1 MQVLPSNG
9 WATAFS
15 FLWGSATSVT
25 PPSFLTHRVF
35 QWRSPRPQVL
45 CGYIGMMTAV
55 KANVRVCV
63 CCVRSSAEG
72 FLAAFQGG
80 AVMGFALC
88 SIGLANLLI
97 LIAIM
102 NAWLPAEADGAKIV
116 PAFVGR
122 FEVRC
127 HPFSVAL
134 RVPHDAPR
142 PSPATV
148 LEAPLLPCSDALEAV
163 SSPRPQV
170 TFDCLTT
177 PNLFFDCRFDC
188 LFLELLNPH
197 NLCRCW
203 CRSCRQSREGS
214 S

>member
-1 MQVLPSNG
+1 MKAISGAIAEGAQSFLKTEYIYISVFCVIFSLVIGWVLPSNG

-15 FLWGSATSVT
+15 FLWGSATS
-25 PPSFLTHRVF
+25 
-35 QWRSPRPQVL
+35 VL

-97 LIAIM
+97 LISIM

-122 FEVRC
+122 FEVTA
-127 HPFSVAL
+127 FTAL
-134 RVPHDAPR
+134 QPHSIA
-142 PSPATV
+142 
-148 LEAPLLPCSDALEAV
+148 
-163 SSPRPQV
+163 
-170 TFDCLTT
+170 
-177 PNLFFDCRFDC
+177 
-188 LFLELLNPH
+188 
-197 NLCRCW
+197 
-203 CRSCRQSREGS
+203 
-214 S
+214 

>member
-1 MQVLPSNG
+1 MLVLLQISTKKKSAQQKKNLPFSFSLHRHPFYCVLTYLTLPPVDISVADSEQTPLTSSLEAGHGRERANSNDRLKAISGAIAEGAQSFLKTEYIYISVFCVVFSLVIGWVLPSNS

-15 FLWGSATSVT
+15 FLWGSATS
-25 PPSFLTHRVF
+25 
-35 QWRSPRPQVL
+35 VL

-102 NAWLPAEADGAKIV
+102 NAWLPAEADAGKIV

-122 FEVRC
+122 FEV
-127 HPFSVAL
+127 
-134 RVPHDAPR
+134 
-142 PSPATV
+142 
-148 LEAPLLPCSDALEAV
+148 
-163 SSPRPQV
+163 
-170 TFDCLTT
+170 
-177 PNLFFDCRFDC
+177 
-188 LFLELLNPH
+188 
-197 NLCRCW
+197 
-203 CRSCRQSREGS
+203 
-214 S
+214 

>member
-1 MQVLPSNG
+1 M
-9 WATAFS
+9 
-15 FLWGSATSVT
+15 
-25 PPSFLTHRVF
+25 
-35 QWRSPRPQVL
+35 L

-102 NAWLPAEADGAKIV
+102 NAWLPAEADAAKVV

-122 FEVRC
+122 FEVR
-127 HPFSVAL
+127 PTSF
-134 RVPHDAPR
+134 
-142 PSPATV
+142 
-148 LEAPLLPCSDALEAV
+148 
-163 SSPRPQV
+163 
-170 TFDCLTT
+170 
-177 PNLFFDCRFDC
+177 
-188 LFLELLNPH
+188 LNPPPPTTAFQIT
-197 NLCRCW
+197 NMLTATIMV
-203 CRSCRQSREGS
+203 SL
-214 S
+214 